1 MLESTR
7 SVGFDAFA
15 EHLADPATR
24 AYLDDAQCKVFL
36 IQKVMDDILE
46 FQVPFCEDHF
56 AEGLANLCEGRFD
69 EGLEFSLA
77 RSQPCDAQ
85 SDGRFGYRDTNA
97 GNSISGDQIGD
108 HLFDVALAEP
118 EEFYRMK
125 KAALMPES
133 ELLDQA
139 RFDGLT
145 EHLNHL
151 CRDSR
156 QSE

>member
-1 MLESTR
+1 
-7 SVGFDAFA
+7 
-15 EHLADPATR
+15 
-24 AYLDDAQCKVFL
+24 
-36 IQKVMDDILE
+36 MDDILE
-46 FQVPFCEDHF
+46 FQVTFCEDHF
-56 AEGLANLCEGRFD
+56 AKGLANLCEGRFD
-69 EGLEFSLA
+69 KRLKFILA
-77 RSQPCDAQ
+77 GGKRRDAQ
-85 SDGRFGYRDTNA
+85 GDRRFGYRDTNA

-139 RFDGLT
+139 GFDRLA

-151 CRDSR
+151 GRNSR